1 MLQHSDPYV
10 RQVFR
15 SLLGDPATEAR
26 IYEDASPLKHIHNVR
41 APLLVLQG
49 ENDPRVPKEESEQVV
64 NILRGEGRT
73 VEAHYYA
80 AEGHGFEK
88 RENLVD
94 AIKRTEQWFDRY
106 LEPSPPP
113 LH

>member
-1 MLQHSDPYV
+1 M
-10 RQVFR
+10 
-15 SLLGDPATEAR
+15 LGDPATEAR

-49 ENDPRVPKEESEQVV
+49 ENDRRVPKEESEQVV

-73 VEAHYYA
+73 VEAHYYP

-106 LEPSPPP
+106 LKASPPP